1 MPLSWRKG
9 RERGTHLEHAG
20 KIDDAVTTSWACFAR
35 VFHEFSHANIFV
47 HCQTSCRLELDLKT
61 CAAD

>member
-9 RERGTHLEHAG
+9 RERGTQLEHAA

-35 VFHEFSHANIFV
+35 EFSTSFPMQIFL
-47 HCQTSCRLELDLKT
+47 CTAKRLVASNWT
-61 CAAD
+61 